1 MKAAGPRAEFD
12 TFAPHYDEA
21 LNQGL
26 SLTGEGKE
34 YFTRGRLHWLAR
46 RLNQL
51 QVSPESILDFGC
63 GVGDATPHFFDIL
76 GVRRVIGVDISVE
89 SIALARQR
97 HGSAQ
102 ADFAPPSDFTPEE
115 VVDLVFTNGTF
126 HHIPIE
132 NRLESLRWIHS
143 VLRAD
148 GWIALW
154 ENNPWNPG
162 TRWVMSRVPF
172 DRDAQM
178 LWPAQARRL
187 LRHAGF
193 QVVSTDF
200 VFVFPR
206 CLRWLRRF
214 ERRLCKLPLGGQ
226 YLILARKLRV
236 GAGADRNGM
245 TSEFCSSDQ

>member
-1 MKAAGPRAEFD
+1 MKAVSPVAEFD
-12 TFAPHYDEA
+12 AYAPQYDAA

-26 SLTGEGKE
+26 SLTGEGKD
-34 YFTRGRLHWLAR
+34 YFARGRLHWLAR
-46 RLNQL
+46 RLNQFD
-51 QVSPESILDFGC
+51 VSPDSVLDFGC

-76 GVRRVIGVDISVE
+76 GVRRVVGVDISAE

-102 ADFAPPSDFTPEE
+102 AKFATPADFSSGEP
-115 VVDLVFTNGTF
+115 VQLVFTNGTF
-126 HHIPIE
+126 HHIPPQQW
-132 NRLESLRWIHS
+132 LDSLRWIHS
-143 VLRAD
+143 ALQHD
-148 GWIALW
+148 GWLAFW

-178 LWPAQARRL
+178 LRPGQARRL
-187 LRHAGF
+187 LGEAGF
-193 QVVSTDF
+193 CVVLTDF

-206 CLRWLRRF
+206 ILRYFRRF

-226 YLILARKLRV
+226 YMILARKQ
-236 GAGADRNGM
+236 G
-245 TSEFCSSDQ
+245 TT